1 MQINVPSNSSLDLHL
16 ILMWYVPTSTKKT
29 SGTRAAALSQTGSH
43 VLTSTNTV
51 KNGVF
56 SRVRFVKVRFLKD
69 RFLKVTFR
77 SDPGSTSLGRFPSC
91 LFYWFFE
98 GPPRLSSSFE
108 NWLIKWS
115 SAGFLRFMLKNHL
128 FRKINF
134 QSPATQKPFASIL
147 FHRINFSNLFFRFH
161 FYRIHS
167 IAVYFCAMST
177 VAKHARFQQEVPN
190 NVSVLEL
197 CWNWIEE
204 VTEIY
209 WMKVKS
215 EKFIKNSSRI
225 RCFLFYF
232 AGHEWVRSRSRVTEW
247 WLHGSI
253 VTGVR
258 ANCKW

>member
-16 ILMWYVPTSTKKT
+16 ILMWYVPTNTKKT

-56 SRVRFVKVRFLKD
+56 SRVSFVKVRFLKD

-98 GPPRLSSSFE
+98 GPPRFSSSFE

-115 SAGFLRFMLKNHL
+115 SAGFLRFMLKNHF

-134 QSPATQKPFASIL
+134 QSPATQKTFCIDSIL
-147 FHRINFSNLFFRFH
+147 PNQFFEFIFFVFILSNSFNCCIFLRDVN
-161 FYRIHS
+161 RRKTR
-167 IAVYFCAMST
+167 AVST
-177 VAKHARFQQEVPN
+177 
-190 NVSVLEL
+190 
-197 CWNWIEE
+197 
-204 VTEIY
+204 
-209 WMKVKS
+209 
-215 EKFIKNSSRI
+215 
-225 RCFLFYF
+225 
-232 AGHEWVRSRSRVTEW
+232 G
-247 WLHGSI
+247 GS
-253 VTGVR
+253 
-258 ANCKW
+258 